1 MDDTDADSG
10 VSRRTL
16 TIILATAIPSVVL
29 IVAIV
34 TVLCCR
40 RRARKARLFDRGI
53 TPIGDEEIES
63 WKRSRMARGH
73 HGQEEKVQAPTTPPQ
88 RHDSKYR
95 SQAGNQGHRATTSAS
110 SVQKPAAVIVYQ
122 TARVS
127 EDVPISSPPNAKRS
141 FDVGPTPVLARAPN
155 SRPGLTDETV
165 QGEDA
170 FVVTQIKRN
179 PSRLAKAPPPSA
191 GSSPPRHHGRSK
203 STRATMTGT
212 TGGQDLWYGQPPECP
227 LPPRRSADMPF
238 PPSPSYRGGGQAGTY
253 SSRSTP
259 QRTSFDDDDGEQ
271 HYLGGLSPR
280 PLIHQSEIG
289 RAIG

>member
-1 MDDTDADSG
+1 MIMDDDSEPQ

-16 TIILATAIPSVVL
+16 TIILATTIPSVLL
-29 IVAIV
+29 IVAIA

-40 RRARKARLFDRGI
+40 ARARRARLFDRGI

-63 WKRSRMARGH
+63 WKRNRMPRSNA
-73 HGQEEKVQAPTTPPQ
+73 GQEEKVHTPATPPQ
-88 RHDSKYR
+88 RHDSKYKG
-95 SQAGNQGHRATTSAS
+95 QAGSPNHRTTAF
-110 SVQKPAAVIVYQ
+110 V
-122 TARVS
+122 VS
-127 EDVPISSPPNAKRS
+127 PNGKRS
-141 FDVGPTPVLARAPN
+141 FDVAPAAVLARAPN

-179 PSRLAKAPPPSA
+179 PSRLAKAPPPVS
-191 GSSPPRHHGRSK
+191 GPSPPRHGRSK

-212 TGGQDLWYGQPPECP
+212 TGAQDLWYGQQPECP
-227 LPPRRSADMPF
+227 RPPRRSADVPF
-238 PPSPSYRGGGQAGTY
+238 PSSPSRSQAVTY

-259 QRTSFDDDDGEQ
+259 QRTSFDDE
-271 HYLGGLSPR
+271 HHLGGLSPR

>member
-1 MDDTDADSG
+1 MIMDDDSEPQ

-16 TIILATAIPSVVL
+16 TIILATTIPSVLL
-29 IVAIV
+29 IVAIA

-40 RRARKARLFDRGI
+40 ARARRARLFDRGI

-63 WKRSRMARGH
+63 WKRNRMPRSNA
-73 HGQEEKVQAPTTPPQ
+73 GQEEKVHTPATPPQ
-88 RHDSKYR
+88 RHDSKYKG
-95 SQAGNQGHRATTSAS
+95 QAGSPNHRTTASAS

-122 TARVS
+122 TARTS
-127 EDVPISSPPNAKRS
+127 EDVPVSSSPPNGKRS
-141 FDVGPTPVLARAPN
+141 FDVAPAAVLARAPN

-179 PSRLAKAPPPSA
+179 PSRLAKAPPPVS
-191 GSSPPRHHGRSK
+191 GPSPPRHGRSK

-212 TGGQDLWYGQPPECP
+212 TGAQDLWYGQQPECP
-227 LPPRRSADMPF
+227 RPPRRSADVPF
-238 PPSPSYRGGGQAGTY
+238 PSSPSRSQAVTY

-259 QRTSFDDDDGEQ
+259 QRTSFDDE
-271 HYLGGLSPR
+271 HHLGGLSPR